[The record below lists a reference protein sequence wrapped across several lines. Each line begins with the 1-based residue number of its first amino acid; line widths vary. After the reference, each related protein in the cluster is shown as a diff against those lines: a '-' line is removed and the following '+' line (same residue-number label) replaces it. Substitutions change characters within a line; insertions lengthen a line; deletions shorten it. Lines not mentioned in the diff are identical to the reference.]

1 MPSEDRLRQPGQLA
15 IIHIGQLAGAYLGGG
30 LWGPGPPGVTKGAPK
45 RKKKG
50 KGKKERGEKR
60 GKKEEK
66 KRIRKKKGRKREQ
79 ERKKKERKLNQY
91 GKRGA
96 TQFQVQAGAPGKKT
110 SGAPN

>member
-1 MPSEDRLRQPGQLA
+1 MP
-15 IIHIGQLAGAYLGGG
+15 IAGAYLGG

-45 RKKKG
+45 RKKKR
-50 KGKKERGEKR
+50 KGKEERGEKR

-66 KRIRKKKGRKREQ
+66 KGIRKKKGRKREQ

-91 GKRGA
+91 DERGA
-96 TQFQVQAGAPGKKT
+96 MQFQVQARAPGKKT